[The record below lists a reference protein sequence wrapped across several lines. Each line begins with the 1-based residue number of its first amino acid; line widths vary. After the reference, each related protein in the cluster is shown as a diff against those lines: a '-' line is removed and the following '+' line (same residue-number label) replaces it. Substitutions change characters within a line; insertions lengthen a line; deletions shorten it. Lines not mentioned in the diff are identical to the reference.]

1 MRGFGLVFSEIK
13 TIWIKLYDHSA
24 NVQHVKGLSVDFYR
38 WERRFACLN
47 SGVRTRFE
55 KVYFAPNCMTTEK
68 MIYLMLCVF
77 YGSVP
82 IFIGWGEGLRVEQRG
97 PVRGVKKPSVKVF

>member
-1 MRGFGLVFSEIK
+1 MIFVSKMRGFGLVFSVVK

-55 KVYFAPNCMTTEK
+55 KVYFAPN
-68 MIYLMLCVF
+68 IRDF
-77 YGSVP
+77 
-82 IFIGWGEGLRVEQRG
+82 GLVVCEA
-97 PVRGVKKPSVKVF
+97 KLF

>member
-1 MRGFGLVFSEIK
+1 VIFVSKMRGFGLVFSEIK

-24 NVQHVKGLSVDFYR
+24 NVPHVKGVSVDFYR

-55 KVYFAPNCMTTEK
+55 KVYFAPN
-68 MIYLMLCVF
+68 IRDF
-77 YGSVP
+77 
-82 IFIGWGEGLRVEQRG
+82 GLVVCEA
-97 PVRGVKKPSVKVF
+97 KLF

>member
-1 MRGFGLVFSEIK
+1 VIFVSKMRGFGLVFNEIN
-13 TIWIKLYDHSA
+13 TINIWIKLYDHSA

-55 KVYFAPNCMTTEK
+55 KVYFALNIRDFELVVCEAK
-68 MIYLMLCVF
+68 LF
-77 YGSVP
+77 
-82 IFIGWGEGLRVEQRG
+82 
-97 PVRGVKKPSVKVF
+97 

>member
-1 MRGFGLVFSEIK
+1 VIFVSKMRGFGLVFSEIN

-24 NVQHVKGLSVDFYR
+24 NVQHVKGLSVDVYR

-55 KVYFAPNCMTTEK
+55 KVYFALNIRDFELVVCEAK
-68 MIYLMLCVF
+68 LF
-77 YGSVP
+77 
-82 IFIGWGEGLRVEQRG
+82 
-97 PVRGVKKPSVKVF
+97 